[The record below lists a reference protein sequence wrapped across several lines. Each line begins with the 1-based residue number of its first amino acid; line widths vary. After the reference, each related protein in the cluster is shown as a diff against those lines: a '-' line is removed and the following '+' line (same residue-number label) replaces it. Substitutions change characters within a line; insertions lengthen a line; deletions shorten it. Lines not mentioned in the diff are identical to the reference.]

1 MRLVLPRLYVILDA
15 ALITS
20 PERDCALSLAQA
32 GVRLL
37 QFRNKSAPA
46 RRYLDSSRA
55 LAELLGPLGVTFL
68 VNDRPDVAF
77 LAGANG
83 VHVGQDDLDVEQARH
98 IAGHDKLVGVS
109 THNMEQFERAAQ
121 SSADYIAVGPVFPT
135 SSKANPDPV
144 VGLDFLRKIRGL
156 TEKPVV
162 AIGGITLER
171 AASAIEA
178 GADSVAVISGI
189 LNSADYGQRAREYN
203 QALESARRAATV

>member
-15 ALITS
+15 ALITF
-20 PERDCALSLAQA
+20 PERDCALSLAEA

-37 QFRNKSAPA
+37 QYRNKSAPA
-46 RRYLDSSRA
+46 RQYLDSSRQ
-55 LAELLGPLGVTFL
+55 LAELLDSLGVTFF
-68 VNDRPDVAF
+68 VNDRPDIAF

-83 VHVGQDDLDVEQARH
+83 VHVGQEDLDVEQARR

-109 THNMEQFERAAQ
+109 THNIEQFERAAA
-121 SSADYIAVGPVFPT
+121 SSADYVAVGPVFPT

-144 VGLDFLRKIRGL
+144 VGLDFLRKVRGL
-156 TEKPVV
+156 TEKPLV

-171 AASAIEA
+171 AASAVEA

-189 LNSADYGQRAREYN
+189 LNSADPGQRAREYN
-203 QALESARRAATV
+203 QALAGARRAATI

>member
-20 PERDCALSLAQA
+20 PERDCALRLAEA

-37 QFRNKSAPA
+37 QYRNKSAPA

-55 LAELLGPLGVTFL
+55 LAESLVPHGVSFF

-77 LAGANG
+77 LAGATG
-83 VHVGQDDLDVEQARH
+83 VHVGQDDVDAEQARRV
-98 IAGHDKLVGVS
+98 IGPDKLVGLS
-109 THNMEQFERAAQ
+109 THNLEQFERAAA
-121 SSADYIAVGPVFPT
+121 SSADYIAVGPVFTT
-135 SSKANPDPV
+135 SSKAHPDPV
-144 VGLDFLRKIRGL
+144 VGLDLLRSVRRL
-156 TEKPVV
+156 TDKPIV

-189 LNSADYGQRAREYN
+189 FGASDPAQRAREYIN
-203 QALESARRAATV
+203 TLDIAKHAAAV

>member
-20 PERDCALSLAQA
+20 PARDFALRLAEV

-37 QFRNKSAPA
+37 QYRNKSAPA
-46 RRYLDSSRA
+46 LRYLDSSRE
-55 LAELLGPLGVTFL
+55 LAESLVPRGVSFF

-77 LAGANG
+77 LASATG
-83 VHVGQDDLDVEQARH
+83 VHVGQDDLDAEQARRV
-98 IAGHDKLVGVS
+98 IGPDKLVGVS
-109 THNMEQFERAAQ
+109 THNLEQFERAAAG
-121 SSADYIAVGPVFPT
+121 SADYIAVGPVFNT
-135 SSKANPDPV
+135 STKANPDPV
-144 VGLDFLRKIRGL
+144 VGLDLLRSVRRL
-156 TEKPVV
+156 TDKPIV

-189 LNSADYGQRAREYN
+189 LSASDPAQRAREYLN
-203 QALESARRAATV
+203 TLDAAKHAAAV

>member
-20 PERDCALSLAQA
+20 SQRDCGLRLAEA

-37 QFRNKSAPA
+37 QYRNKSVPA
-46 RRYLDSSRA
+46 RQLLEMSRE
-55 LAELLGPLGVTFL
+55 LAEALCPLGVSFF

-83 VHVGQDDLDVEQARH
+83 VHVGQEDLDVEQARQV
-98 IAGHDKLVGVS
+98 IGRDRLVGIS
-109 THNMEQFERAAQ
+109 THNLQQFEEAVA
-121 SSADYIAVGPVFPT
+121 SSADYVAVGPVFPT
-135 SSKANPDPV
+135 STKTNPDPV
-144 VGLDFLRKIRGL
+144 VGLDFVRKMRTL
-156 TEKPVV
+156 TEKPIV

-171 AASAIEA
+171 AAKVIEA

-189 LNSADYGQRAREYN
+189 LNARDPGDCARQYIKT
-203 QALESARRAATV
+203 LEAAKHAAAV